1 MQRDTQKADGLT
13 SDLTQMLGLIVK
25 KLGLNNIDDL
35 QKWLDEPQPD
45 GFTDEWLLGQMGVA
59 ISLAAK
65 SETDIDYPRFARG
78 FANRVLMSF
87 GDKDGVYKAMTTPFT
102 NKT

>member
-1 MQRDTQKADGLT
+1 MQKDTQNEVGLT

-25 KLGLNNIDDL
+25 KLGLNNIEDL

-45 GFTDEWLLGQMGVA
+45 GYTDEWLLDQMQA
-59 ISLAAK
+59 SMNLAAK
-65 SETDIDYPRFARG
+65 SKTDIDGARFARG

-87 GDKDGVYKAMTTPFT
+87 GDKDGMYKALTTPFT
-102 NKT
+102 NET

>member
-1 MQRDTQKADGLT
+1 MQKDTQTEAGLT

-45 GFTDEWLLGQMGVA
+45 GYTDKWLLDQMK
-59 ISLAAK
+59 LAAMLAQGENGLE
-65 SETDIDYPRFARG
+65 ETRFARG

-87 GDKDGVYKAMTTPFT
+87 GDKDGIYKALSTPFA

>member
-1 MQRDTQKADGLT
+1 MQKDTQNGDGLT

-35 QKWLDEPQPD
+35 QKWLGEPTPD
-45 GFTDEWLLGQMGVA
+45 GFTDKWLLDQMQTA
-59 ISLAAK
+59 MNLAAK
-65 SETDIDYPRFARG
+65 SKTDIDGARFARG

-87 GDKDGVYKAMTTPFT
+87 GDKDGVYKALSTPFA